1 MSFQNKYYLVS
12 QSPKIPNI
20 DKTWSIF
27 LDRDGVINE
36 RIMGHYITKV
46 EDFKF
51 LPGVIDAIGI
61 FNKLFFKT
69 IIVTNQAGVGK
80 RLMSKSDL
88 EDIHNHL
95 ESELKHKGAFIDK
108 IYACTDLPSKA
119 SNHRKPNPYMGIR
132 ASHDMP
138 GIDLKKSIMVGDTK
152 SDMQFGRRLGAITVL
167 IEHGLEEQA
176 DIEDSLIDYRFAS
189 LYNFATSL

>member
-1 MSFQNKYYLVS
+1 MSFQNKNYLVS
-12 QSPKIPNI
+12 QSLEIPNI
-20 DKTWSIF
+20 DKSWTIF

-51 LPGVIDAIGI
+51 LTGVIDAIGI

-69 IIVTNQAGVGK
+69 IIITNQAGVGK
-80 RLMSKSDL
+80 RLMSQSDL
-88 EDIHNHL
+88 DDIHDHL
-95 ESELKHKGAFIDK
+95 QSELKINGAFVDK
-108 IYACTDLPSKA
+108 IYACTDLPSK
-119 SNHRKPNPYMGIR
+119 STNHRKPNPYMGIR

-152 SDMQFGRRLGAITVL
+152 SDMQFGRRLGALTVL
-167 IEHGLEEQA
+167 IEHGLEEQNE
-176 DIEDSLIDYRFAS
+176 IEDSLIDYRFPSLFAFAS
-189 LYNFATSL
+189 SL

>member
-1 MSFQNKYYLVS
+1 MS
-12 QSPKIPNI
+12 QSLEIRDI
-20 DKTWSIF
+20 DESWTIF

-61 FNKLFFKT
+61 FNRFFFKT
-69 IIVTNQAGVGK
+69 IIITNQAGVGK
-80 RLMSKSDL
+80 RLMSQTDL
-88 EDIHNHL
+88 DDIHDHL
-95 ESELKHKGAFIDK
+95 QSELKLNEAFVDK

-119 SNHRKPNPYMGIR
+119 TNHRKPNPYMGIR
-132 ASHDMP
+132 ASHDIL

-152 SDMQFGRRLGAITVL
+152 SDMQFGRRLGALTVL
-167 IEHGLEEQA
+167 IEHGLEEQNE
-176 DIEDSLIDYRFAS
+176 IEDSLIDYRFAS
-189 LYNFATSL
+189 LFTFASSL